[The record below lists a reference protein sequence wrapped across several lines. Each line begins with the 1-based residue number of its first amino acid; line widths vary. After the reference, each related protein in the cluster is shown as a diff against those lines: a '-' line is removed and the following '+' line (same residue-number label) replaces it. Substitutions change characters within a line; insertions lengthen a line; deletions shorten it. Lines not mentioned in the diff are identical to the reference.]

1 MLTEAELAAWY
12 QRLNF
17 SESTRTLIDHVR
29 GSEPARRVGG
39 GRSNVS
45 GSYPSRKMGVTI
57 QFESHR
63 VELAAIYE
71 MEHDPQALEFYDQP
85 KAIALDYNSA
95 TGRRQVVRHTPDFF
109 VIRQDSAGW
118 EEWKTEDELNRLAEH
133 SPNRYRRETSGWHC
147 PPGERHANQF
157 GLYYRLRSSKEIDW
171 RFQRNALF
179 LQDYM
184 RSDCGGISPGSAE
197 RIVSYASAVPGISL
211 AELLG
216 QVATFA
222 TRDHIFFLIAAG
234 RLYVDL
240 RAELLIE
247 PDAVRVFPDRD
258 SALQYATEPNNQ
270 AFLHSLPLPL
280 QTLRAGAMVTWDGSA
295 WHVANIGASTVAL
308 LGQDGRLLELPDA
321 TLESLVKKGRIT
333 PSSEDPDLT
342 ACRKISDEILRA
354 SEEDLRVANHRAIAV
369 RQRLVGEN
377 PTGAAV
383 PARTLRRWIAR
394 YRAAETKFGAGY
406 IGLLPRTADRGNPT
420 RRLSELPLRLMNEV
434 IESDY
439 ETVKQRS
446 RIASWATLKEICKR
460 ESVPTPSYA
469 TFCLAVRNRNRAKQT
484 LKRQG
489 PRAAYQHGPFYVELE
504 LKTPRHGDRPFEI
517 CHVDHTQLDIELTD
531 SSGKHVLGRPWMTLM
546 IDAFSRRILAIH
558 VDFEEP
564 SYRSCM
570 MVLRECVRRHNRLP
584 QCMVVD
590 WGPEFCSTYFEAL
603 LARYECIK
611 KARPPAKARFGSLVE
626 RMFGTTNTQFLYNL
640 LGNTQITRNVRQVT
654 KSVNPKELAV
664 WPLSPFVEQ
673 LCRYLYEIYDTN
685 IHPALGESPRDA
697 YNRGFQNTGSRLQRL
712 IHYDHDFMIATMPTT
727 LKGTAMVSPS
737 RGVKIN
743 YISYW
748 CDAMEDPKIQRKQVA
763 VRFDPFDLGTAYA
776 FIGGQ
781 WVQCHSDHFQVFQG
795 RSQKE
800 LLVASRELRAQNRDR
815 SPQYQITASKLA
827 KAFQSVNL
835 QESLLVQRL
844 RARESQA
851 VRQQTPHVNPSEGQ
865 AGEPA
870 SELSSVDFPE
880 TITTDAQTFDRF

>member
-1 MLTEAELAAWY
+1 MLTATDLEAWY

-17 SESTRTLIDHVR
+17 SKSARAVIDQVR
-29 GSEPARRVGG
+29 GSDPARRVGG
-39 GRSNVS
+39 GRGNVS
-45 GSYPSRKMGVTI
+45 GFYPSRKMGVTI

-71 MEHDPQALEFYDQP
+71 MEQDPQTLEFYDQP
-85 KAIALDYNSA
+85 QAIALDYSSGN
-95 TGRRQVVRHTPDFF
+95 GRRQVVRHTPDFF

-133 SPNRYRRETSGWHC
+133 SPNRYRREADCWHC
-147 PPGERHANQF
+147 PPGESHANQF

-184 RSDCGGISPGSAE
+184 RSDSGRISPASAE
-197 RIVSYASAVPGISL
+197 RIVSYAYALPGISL
-211 AELLG
+211 TELLD
-216 QVATFA
+216 QVVTFA
-222 TRDHIFFLIAAG
+222 TRDHIYFLIAAG

-240 RAELLIE
+240 RAGLLVE
-247 PDAVRVFPDRD
+247 PDALRVFPDRD
-258 SALQYATEPNNQ
+258 SAQQHALEQNNQ
-270 AFLHSLPLPL
+270 PSSLPRRT
-280 QTLRAGAMVTWDGSA
+280 QTLHAGAVVTWDGRE
-295 WHVANIGASTVAL
+295 WQLANIGATTVAL
-308 LGQDGRLLELPDA
+308 LGEGGRLLELPDA
-321 TLESLVKKGRIT
+321 TLESLVKQGRIKQ
-333 PSSEDPDLT
+333 SSEALDLT
-342 ACRKISDEILRA
+342 ACQKISDELLHA
-354 SEEDLRVANHRAIAV
+354 SEEDLRVANQRSNAV
-369 RQRLVGEN
+369 RQRLSGES
-377 PTGAAV
+377 PTATV

-420 RRLSELPLRLMNEV
+420 RRLSELSLRLMNEV

-439 ETVKQRS
+439 ETVKQKS

-469 TFCLAVRNRNRAKQT
+469 TFCLAVRNRNRTKQT
-484 LKRQG
+484 LKRRG

-546 IDAFSRRILAIH
+546 IDAFSRRILAIQ

-584 QCMVVD
+584 QCLVVD

-626 RMFGTTNTQFLYNL
+626 RMFGTTNTQFIYNL

-697 YNRGFQNTGSRLQRL
+697 YHHGFQNTGSRLHRL
-712 IHYDHDFMIATMPTT
+712 IQYDHDFMIATMPTT
-727 LKGTAMVSPS
+727 LKGSAMVSPGC
-737 RGVKIN
+737 GVKIN

-827 KAFQSVNL
+827 QAFQSVNL

-851 VRQQTPHVNPSEGQ
+851 VRQQTPRVDPTEGR

-870 SELSSVDFPE
+870 GKMSSVDFPE
-880 TITTDAQTFDRF
+880 PVTTDAPTFDRF

>member
-1 MLTEAELAAWY
+1 MLTEAEVAVWY
-12 QRLNF
+12 QRLKF
-17 SESTRTLIDHVR
+17 SDSTRTIIDHVR
-29 GSEPARRVGG
+29 HSDPARRVGG

-45 GSYPSRKMGVTI
+45 GLYPSRKMGVTI

-71 MEHDPQALEFYDQP
+71 MEHDPQTLEFYDQP
-85 KAIALDYNSA
+85 QAITLDYSSGS
-95 TGRRQVVRHTPDFF
+95 GRRQVVRHTPDFF
-109 VIRQDSAGW
+109 VIRMDSAGW
-118 EEWKTEDELNRLAEH
+118 EEWKTEDELPRLAEH
-133 SPNRYRRETSGWHC
+133 SPNRYRWEAAGWQC
-147 PPGERHANQF
+147 PPGQSYASQV

-171 RFQRNALF
+171 CFQRNVLF
-179 LQDYM
+179 LQDYI
-184 RSDCGGISPGSAE
+184 RSAAGGVPAVAE
-197 RIVSYASAVPGISL
+197 ARIVSYVCALPGIGL
-211 AELLG
+211 AELVS

-222 TRDHIFFLIAAG
+222 TRDDVYSLIAAG

-240 RAELLIE
+240 RAGLLVE
-247 PDAVRVFPDRD
+247 PGAVRVFPDRD
-258 SALQYATEPNNQ
+258 SALHPVAEQNKQP
-270 AFLHSLPLPL
+270 FLHSLSGRF
-280 QTLRAGAMVTWDGSA
+280 QTLRSGAVVTWDGRA
-295 WHVANIGASTVAL
+295 WRVANIGGTTVAL
-308 LGQDGRLLELPDA
+308 LGEDGSLLELPDA
-321 TLESLVKKGRIT
+321 TLESLVKQGRVT
-333 PSSEDPDLT
+333 LSSDQSGLD
-342 ACRKISDEILRA
+342 ASHGISDEILHA
-354 SEEDLRVANHRAIAV
+354 SEEDLRVANHRANAV
-369 RQRLVGEN
+369 RQRLSDEE
-377 PTGAAV
+377 TGAAV
-383 PARTLRRWIAR
+383 PARTLRRWMAR
-394 YRAAETKFGAGY
+394 YRAAEAKFGAGY
-406 IGLLPRTADRGNPT
+406 VGLLPRTGHRGNST
-420 RRLSELPLRLMNEV
+420 RRLAEVPLRLMNEV

-439 ETVKQRS
+439 ETVKQKR
-446 RIASWATLKEICKR
+446 RIACWATLKEVCQR
-460 ESVPTPSYA
+460 EGVPTPSYT
-469 TFCLAVRNRNRAKQT
+469 TFCKAVRNRNRFNQT

-504 LKTPRHGDRPFEI
+504 LKTPRHGDRPFET

-531 SSGKHVLGRPWMTLM
+531 STGKHVLGRPWMTLM

-584 QCMVVD
+584 QCLVVD

-640 LGNTQITRNVRQVT
+640 LGNTQVTRNVRQVT

-664 WPLSPFVEQ
+664 WPLAPFVEQ
-673 LCRYLYEIYDTN
+673 LCRYMYEIYDTN
-685 IHPALGESPRDA
+685 VHPALGESPRDA
-697 YNRGFQNTGSRLQRL
+697 YQRGFQNTGSRFQRL
-712 IHYDHDFMIATMPTT
+712 IQYDHDFMIATMPTT
-727 LKGTAMVSPS
+727 PKGTAMVIPG

-743 YISYW
+743 CISYW
-748 CDAMEDPKIQRKQVA
+748 CDAMEDPKIQRQRVA

-781 WVQCHSDHFQVFQG
+781 WVQCHSDHYQVFQG

-815 SPQYQITASKLA
+815 SPQYQVTASKLA
-827 KAFQSVNL
+827 KAFQSVNM

-851 VRQQTPHVNPSEGQ
+851 VRQQTPHVDPRESQ
-865 AGEPA
+865 AREPA
-870 SELSSVDFPE
+870 GDMSSVDFAE
-880 TITTDAQTFDRF
+880 AVSTDAQTFDRF